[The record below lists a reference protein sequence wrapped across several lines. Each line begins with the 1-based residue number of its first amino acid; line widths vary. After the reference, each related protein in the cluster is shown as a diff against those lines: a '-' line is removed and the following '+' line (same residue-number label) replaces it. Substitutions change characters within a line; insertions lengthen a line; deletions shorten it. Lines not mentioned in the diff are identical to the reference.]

1 MIDFNLEEYDE
12 SSDEIIN
19 EINRMKKTDTISIK
33 DIILNPLNPEID
45 SDEDIREFADKLYH
59 SKDGVIES
67 VTVYKTDNGKYMLLS
82 GHKRIKAC
90 RYNIEHEYELDGSG
104 NIQKVVFA
112 NILDKP
118 ANMKDEMNLI
128 LDFNDYRRLDTF
140 EAKYKLFLPYYQVVA
155 IMIKQNEFKG
165 RIREYIAKRS
175 GMGLKVV
182 GECIKKLKDDVLK
195 QLLIFQKE
203 VNKGNMQLSD
213 KKDFLIKTTNLPAE
227 TIEIVLTKLK
237 DDIEII
243 KKDEEKQ
250 LEKEKIKRQYKYI
263 SDDLCKYLDTKCVI
277 SPNNK
282 ITINCGSIEQLNQVL
297 KKIGLKYDE

>member
-118 ANMKDEMNLI
+118 ANIKDEMNLI

-155 IMIKQNEFKG
+155 IMIK
-165 RIREYIAKRS
+165 
-175 GMGLKVV
+175 
-182 GECIKKLKDDVLK
+182 
-195 QLLIFQKE
+195 
-203 VNKGNMQLSD
+203 
-213 KKDFLIKTTNLPAE
+213 
-227 TIEIVLTKLK
+227 
-237 DDIEII
+237 
-243 KKDEEKQ
+243 
-250 LEKEKIKRQYKYI
+250 
-263 SDDLCKYLDTKCVI
+263 
-277 SPNNK
+277 
-282 ITINCGSIEQLNQVL
+282 
-297 KKIGLKYDE
+297 